1 MREKGSPRK
10 AVRKDAAS
18 PSSLLP
24 PSDRATAGFGATVTV
39 RDDKAVV
46 RRYTI
51 VADAQADIKAGLV
64 GLGSPLAQAL
74 LGARRG
80 DVVVWKRPA
89 GEALLEIES
98 IAYD

>member
-10 AVRKDAAS
+10 AVRQDAAS
-18 PSSLLP
+18 PAELLP
-24 PSDRATAGFGATVTV
+24 PSDRATVGFGATVTL
-39 RDDKAVV
+39 RDETAAE

-51 VADAQADIKAGLV
+51 VADAEANIPAGKV

-74 LGARRG
+74 LGARAG

-89 GEALLEIES
+89 GEALLEIET